1 MGHLHS
7 KSEFNNQEPMLAN
20 KKILVVHDEED
31 ILEFLSYNLEKE
43 GAKVYT
49 AKNGLLAIEVAM
61 KKKPDLILLDVMMP
75 EMDGVETCMRLRER
89 PETKNVIIAFLTARG
104 EDYSQIAGFE
114 AGADDFITKPIK
126 PRVLI
131 SRLKAL
137 LRRKRSAIQSDP
149 IIELESL
156 KIDRDRYVVIKDEVE
171 LNLPKKEFELLA
183 LLISTPGKVFTRES
197 ILSSV
202 WGDDVVV
209 GDRTIDVHIRKLR
222 EKIGS
227 SHIKTIKG
235 VGYKFED

>member
-1 MGHLHS
+1 VGHLHS

-20 KKILVVHDEED
+20 KKILVVDDEED